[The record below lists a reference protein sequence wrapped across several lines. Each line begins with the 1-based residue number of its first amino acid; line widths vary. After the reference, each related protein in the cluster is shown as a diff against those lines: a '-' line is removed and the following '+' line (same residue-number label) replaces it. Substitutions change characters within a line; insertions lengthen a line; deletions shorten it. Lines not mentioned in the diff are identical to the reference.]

1 MLKSLH
7 RIKNGYIFV
16 PTNKLKHKTMTN
28 LELNNLLDRNIEVY
42 WKSSTY
48 QVKREKNGNLI
59 IVCEENGSVSGFN
72 DFYLKDCGI
81 NKWDMREQGLTN
93 FKLIR

>member
-1 MLKSLH
+1 MVIYL
-7 RIKNGYIFV
+7 YQQ
-16 PTNKLKHKTMTN
+16 TNKTMTN

-59 IVCEENGSVSGFN
+59 IVCEENGSASGFS

-93 FKLIR
+93 FKLIK